1 MSGLIC
7 ISGSAGQNK
16 SVGNKPIISNLR
28 SEGEPTLSSFIIKYI
43 AIDNDNQILK
53 HTLILN
59 GQRKDI
65 SADVS
70 CEQINREF
78 TYTVSELDPGTK
90 YNVQIEVTDG
100 SEPVLSDIITVT
112 TSNIQNLGIKVMTNN
127 SNPKTAVTYIEDA
140 IGISQAKNG
149 NLNGWKNKWPF
160 NKIRIVGFKSG
171 SVIEEINPQDK
182 SKYIS
187 GTSVPNDVDVMVE
200 IPKIYW
206 KVTTIPN
213 GYEIRIS
220 NVKKDSDY
228 KCLAH
233 LVSGVEK
240 DNIYIGA
247 YLGSVENGKLRSR
260 SGATPIA
267 NTTLTTFRQYAQAV
281 GSGYQL
287 DNWYP
292 LVLRKI
298 LYLLAYKNLD
308 SQTALGRG
316 YVDGNSNPTNTGGTN
331 TKGLYYGS
339 TNGKEQVCFLGIED
353 FYGNLYTWVDGMY
366 YNGNIMVTPDNKT
379 FNDSASGFKNIG
391 STTNWNSG
399 GWISDVVKTTEG
411 LFFPYGK
418 NGSTNTYYSDYGRVH
433 SGYFS
438 IHGGS
443 CGNGAYAG
451 AFLLYVTYGASG
463 SNSSIGGRLVYMG

>member
-7 ISGSAGQNK
+7 ISGNAGQNK
-16 SVGNKPIISNLR
+16 TVGNKPIISNLR

-59 GQRKDI
+59 DQRKDI

-78 TYTVSELDPGTK
+78 TYTVSGLDAGTK

-100 SEPVLSDIITVT
+100 SESVLSDAITVT
-112 TSNIQNLGIKVMTNN
+112 TSNIQNLGIKIMTNN
-127 SNPKTAVTYIEDA
+127 SNPETAVSYIEDA
-140 IGISQAKNG
+140 IGISPAKNG
-149 NLNGWKNKWPF
+149 NLNGWKDKWPF
-160 NKIRIVGFKSG
+160 NKIRIVGFKNG
-171 SVIEEINPQDK
+171 SVIDEINPQDK

-187 GTSVPNDVDVMVE
+187 GTSVPTDADVMVE

-220 NVKKDSDY
+220 NIKKDSDY

-260 SGATPIA
+260 SGVTPIA
-267 NTTLTTFRQYAQAV
+267 STTLTVFRQYAQAN

-366 YNGNIMVTPDNKT
+366 YNGSIMVTQDNKT

-391 STTNWNSG
+391 STTNWNGG

-418 NGSTNTYYSDYGRVH
+418 SGSSNTYYSDYGHVY

-438 IHGGS
+438 IHGGDY
-443 CGNGAYAG
+443 GAGGSAG
-451 AFLLYVTYGASG
+451 AFLLSVHYGASE
-463 SNSSIGGRLVYMG
+463 SYSAIGGRLVYMG